1 MSDKANVTI
10 TSTLDG
16 LVHELHYKVG
26 EMANVGK
33 LLVTFKSGAGGAS
46 SAPSLSEETATR
58 QPLPPLLLHLPPN
71 PLTIKSKQHPQFG
84 ESREKII
91 LISRPCSPPAPVT
104 SWKFTW
110 KFATIIIE
118 NGVHSEWRGVLGNQD
133 FLSRF
138 NFDFIKINIF
148 CC

>member
-46 SAPSLSEETATR
+46 SAPSLSEETAKR
-58 QPLPPLLLHLPPN
+58 QPLPPLLLHLHPN
-71 PLTIKSKQHPQFG
+71 PFDDKIKTTPAVWG
-84 ESREKII
+84 MARENNIDLSTVQPTGPRNILKIHMKI
-91 LISRPCSPPAPVT
+91 RDNYNRKRSSFRVT
-104 SWKFTW
+104 
-110 KFATIIIE
+110 
-118 NGVHSEWRGVLGNQD
+118 RGPWQPRL
-133 FLSRF
+133 L
-138 NFDFIKINIF
+138 IKI
-148 CC
+148 